1 MKLRIEK
8 DGTLR
13 IPGELL
19 ERWGVSGG
27 RGVEASVE
35 KGRLV
40 LKPLAVEGD
49 PFAEGLKGPD
59 AEGFEKALRKDAE
72 EKARAKEEFDRL
84 LREKQDVDV
93 EKEREERDRWR

>member
-1 MKLRIEK
+1 
-8 DGTLR
+8 
-13 IPGELL
+13 
-19 ERWGVSGG
+19 
-27 RGVEASVE
+27 VE

-40 LKPLAVEGD
+40 LKALPMDGD

-72 EKARAKEEFDRL
+72 EKGRAKEEFERL
-84 LREKQDVDV
+84 LREKKDIDL

>member
-1 MKLRIEK
+1 MRLRIEK

-13 IPGELL
+13 LPEELL
-19 ERWGVSGG
+19 ARWGVSAG

-84 LREKQDVDV
+84 LREKKDVDV